1 MKKTNPKIKSAY
13 LIGAVPYLFLMK
25 FTLPDDKKRRVITP
39 TYLQYA
45 KFGGEVKTL
54 KDFVLGFVKSLAK
67 VQYFDDNYVGIEL
80 VPDSLDISIAT
91 EIRCVVKAGKYG
103 LESELRNI
111 KTNSIKRRNKH
122 DCEMIPFVCRFIF
135 NELYSNVILI
145 IEKYGQYS
153 AVGIVFE
160 ALDKYLKSEYLNW
173 APKLE
178 YGPITNLQYIE
189 KQYRQNVKSL
199 HLLTH
204 AIPKDTADKVFDPN
218 SDIKNCL
225 VDIRISAARGET
237 LPVTGFLQRLRSAPQ
252 RGALIGGTQYDEVKV
267 ELKLGSKTQTV
278 IAGSDSFRV
287 AFDVTDKVELQD
299 DGYPTLK
306 SFIAATEE
314 CAKMSKETIQ
324 WVDLKEV
331 V

>member
-1 MKKTNPKIKSAY
+1 MKKRNLKTKSAY

-25 FTLPDDKKRRVITP
+25 FTLPDDKKRQIITP
-39 TYLQYA
+39 TFSQYA
-45 KFGGEVKTL
+45 MFGGKVKTL

-67 VQYFDDNYVGIEL
+67 VKYFDDNNVGIEL
-80 VPDSLDISIAT
+80 VHDSLDISVES

-111 KTNSIKRRNKH
+111 KNDSIKRRNKH

-153 AVGIVFE
+153 AVGILFE
-160 ALDKYLKSEYLNW
+160 ALDKYLKGRFLNW
-173 APKLE
+173 NPRFE
-178 YGPITNLQYIE
+178 FGPITNLQYIE
-189 KQYRQNVKSL
+189 MQYRQNVKSL

-204 AIPKDTADKVFDPN
+204 NIPKDTADKVIDPN
-218 SDIKNCL
+218 SDIKDCL
-225 VDIRISAARGET
+225 VDIRISAARGKT
-237 LPVTGFLQRLRSAPQ
+237 LPVIGFLQRLRSVPQ
-252 RGALIGGTQYDEVKV
+252 RGALIGETQYDEVKV

-299 DGYPTLK
+299 DGHPTLK
-306 SFIAATEE
+306 SFISATEE
-314 CAKMSKETIQ
+314 CARMSKETIK
-324 WVDLKEV
+324 WIDPKEV

>member
-1 MKKTNPKIKSAY
+1 MKKTNPKIKSTY

-111 KTNSIKRRNKH
+111 KNDSIKRRNKH
-122 DCEMIPFVCRFIF
+122 DCEMIPFACRFIF

-153 AVGIVFE
+153 AVGILFE
-160 ALDKYLKSEYLNW
+160 ALDKYLKEGFLNW

-189 KQYRQNVKSL
+189 MQYRQNVKSL

-204 AIPKDTADKVFDPN
+204 EIPKDIANKVVDRN
-218 SDIKNCL
+218 SDITNCM
-225 VDIRISAARGET
+225 VDIRISAARGKC
-237 LPVTGFLQRLRSAPQ
+237 LPVIGFLQRLRSAQQ
-252 RGALIGGTQYDEVKV
+252 RGALIGATQYDEVKV
-267 ELKLGSKTQTV
+267 ELKLGSKAQTV

-287 AFDVTDKVELQD
+287 AFDVTDKVELQA
-299 DGYPTLK
+299 DGHPTLG
-306 SFIAATEE
+306 SFISATEE
-314 CAKMSKETIQ
+314 CAKMSKETIN
-324 WVDLKEV
+324 WIDPKEV